1 MGKLT
6 YENTT
11 KVDFE
16 DRLLAHLQVVIFTK
30 LRRGE
35 QFAFTWKDDASIGNG
50 RTTVWM
56 HPNASLVFKYYGSR
70 KPQLNRAWL
79 EVLAL
84 AANSP
89 QGLVALHEPAPD
101 EGAESRPNDRELIE
115 V

>member
-16 DRLLAHLQVVIFTK
+16 DRLLAHLQVVILTK

-35 QFAFTWKDDASIGNG
+35 QFAFTWVDDPSIGNG
-50 RTTVWM
+50 RTSVWM
-56 HPNASLVFKYYGSR
+56 HPNAGLVFKFYGSR
-70 KPQLNRAWL
+70 RPALNKAWL
-79 EVLAL
+79 EALAF

-89 QGLVALHEPAPD
+89 QGLVLLPEPAENFAAP
-101 EGAESRPNDRELIE
+101 RREHETVE